1 MNKAPDVI
9 VFLLFTLAV
18 GGCAVQPR
26 SSEPTERDGQSLLF
40 RVAVRDAAVAEPNE
54 IHPLKPVAGE
64 LVRVL
69 TWTDWD
75 GYRTGPMTLERAIWV
90 TLAPEVR
97 DLCRKYEGNP
107 TLRLEQLLGLP
118 AGAGKTHFVELQA
131 AAEYLFRPCPDPD
144 PTRTHCGLDF
154 PGDVAR
160 DHVDWIGRQMLA
172 SYQWPGGYPWTR
184 LGYTYNWHPDS
195 GEYGASEYLLRQ
207 GAEVEILTIKP
218 TREYCSGLGG
228 D

>member
-1 MNKAPDVI
+1 MNQTSGVI
-9 VFLLFTLAV
+9 VFLLFALAA

-26 SSEPTERDGQSLLF
+26 SSGPAAGDSQSLLF
-40 RVAVRDAAVAEPNE
+40 HAAVRDAAVAEPNE

-64 LVRVL
+64 RVLVL

-75 GYRTGPMTLERAIWV
+75 GYRTGPMTLGRAIWV

-97 DLCRKYEGNP
+97 DLCRKFEGDP

-118 AGAGKTHFVELQA
+118 TGAGKTHFVELRA
-131 AAEYLFRPCPDPD
+131 AAEHLFRPCPDPD
-144 PTRTHCGLDF
+144 PTRPRCGLDF
-154 PGDVAR
+154 PDDVVH
-160 DHVDWIGRQMLA
+160 DHLEWMGRQMLA

-184 LGYTYNWHPDS
+184 LGYTYDWHPDS

-207 GAEVEILTIKP
+207 GAEVDVLAIKP
-218 TREYCSGLGG
+218 TLEYCSRMVG